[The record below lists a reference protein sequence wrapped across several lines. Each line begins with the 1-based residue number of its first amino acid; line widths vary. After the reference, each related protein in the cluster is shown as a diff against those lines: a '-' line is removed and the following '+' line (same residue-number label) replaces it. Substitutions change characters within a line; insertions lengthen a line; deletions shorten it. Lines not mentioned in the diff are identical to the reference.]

1 MVYLK
6 VFNTAIPANW
16 AGSVV
21 TDFSKLP
28 NLHPKFQPPAKSS
41 TPFSKLNEL
50 SFIHI
55 LSVQIIIKNSWKTIL
70 KRKPNNI
77 KYKYVFDYGE
87 DFSQPLYF
95 HFNRL

>member
-1 MVYLK
+1 MYLK
-6 VFNTAIPANW
+6 VSSTAIPANW

-21 TDFSKLP
+21 TDFSKPP

-77 KYKYVFDYGE
+77 
-87 DFSQPLYF
+87 
-95 HFNRL
+95 